1 MGKGSGEYGISR
13 GNLSS
18 KGVGK
23 RRAGLQEPAL
33 VNAKSTGY
41 PIYGSDLNSKVARL
55 RMTEL
60 VIGSEDVMKLRAAG
74 AVGILLTCLL
84 ATTCNT
90 QIPGSPS
97 SSNQAKVRSAEN
109 TPPNPSSASPA
120 AEARKKKPT
129 PAAPVSGGRV
139 ASKKL

>member
-1 MGKGSGEYGISR
+1 
-13 GNLSS
+13 
-18 KGVGK
+18 
-23 RRAGLQEPAL
+23 
-33 VNAKSTGY
+33 
-41 PIYGSDLNSKVARL
+41 
-55 RMTEL
+55 
-60 VIGSEDVMKLRAAG
+60 MKLRAAG
-74 AVGILLTCLL
+74 GVGILLTCLL
-84 ATTCNT
+84 TTTCNT